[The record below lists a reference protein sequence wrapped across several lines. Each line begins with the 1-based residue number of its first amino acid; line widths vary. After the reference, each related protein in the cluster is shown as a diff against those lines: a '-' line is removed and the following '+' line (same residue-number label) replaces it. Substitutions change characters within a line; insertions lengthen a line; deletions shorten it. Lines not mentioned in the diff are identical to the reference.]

1 MTEAERIESAAAD
14 WLARR
19 DGGHWE
25 PADQQQLDAWIAESI
40 SHRIAWLRLE
50 STWQRADRLGALRAP
65 TVPAA
70 APTTPVIPATPAV
83 VPIPLPTRAPT
94 AAPTGTSAASP
105 RRAGARWLPRFSTQ
119 RIAASVVFAAAACSW
134 LGWRYTQDWQSEHYA
149 TAVGARQQVSLADGS
164 VLTLNTAT
172 QLRTLVNESGRKVW
186 LEDGEAY
193 FDIAHDKKHPFVV
206 IAGDRRITVL
216 GTRFVVRRQGEQVN
230 VVVEEGRVQIASAQG
245 TGAGDA
251 PPTVIVRNQAAVA
264 HAGNVLVMP
273 KAPKQI
279 DDELS
284 WRQGKL
290 VFDQTTLGDAATQFN
305 RYNTR
310 KLVIADAA
318 IARIR
323 IGGSFDANNMNGFVA
338 LLKQGFGLAVQ
349 DSGNE
354 IRISN

>member
-19 DGGHWE
+19 DSGTWTD
-25 PADQQQLDAWIAESI
+25 ADQQKLDAWIAESI
-40 SHRIAWLRLE
+40 AHRVAWLRLA
-50 STWQRADRLGALRAP
+50 SVWQRSDRLSVLRAP
-65 TVPAA
+65 PFLAGASTNTPNTSGTPSPA
-70 APTTPVIPATPAV
+70 PIR
-83 VPIPLPTRAPT
+83 IPLPAPASTTEPRT
-94 AAPTGTSAASP
+94 APPQRLS
-105 RRAGARWLPRFSTQ
+105 RFSTQ
-119 RIAASVVFAAAACSW
+119 RIAAGLLVVAAACSW

-149 TAVGARQQVSLADGS
+149 TAVGARQSVALPDGS

-172 QLRTLVNESGRKVW
+172 HVRAVVNGSGRKVW

-193 FDIAHDKKHPFVV
+193 FDIAHDKAHPFVV

-216 GTRFVVRRQGEQVN
+216 GTRFLVRRQGEQVN
-230 VVVEEGRVQIASAQG
+230 VTVEEGRVQIASAQ
-245 TGAGDA
+245 AAKEVA
-251 PPTVIVRNQAAVA
+251 PTIITRNQAAVA
-264 HAGNVLVMP
+264 SPNSVLVMS

-284 WRQGKL
+284 WRQGRL
-290 VFDQTTLGDAATQFN
+290 VFDQTTLGDAAAQFN

-310 KLVIADAA
+310 KLVIADPAV
-318 IARIR
+318 ARIR
-323 IGGSFDANNMNGFVA
+323 IGGSFEANNMSGFVA

>member
-1 MTEAERIESAAAD
+1 MTEAERIETAAAD

-19 DGGHWE
+19 DANHWSE
-25 PADQQQLDAWIAESI
+25 ADQQQLDAWIAESI

-50 STWQRADRLGALRAP
+50 STWQRADRLSALRAP
-65 TVPAA
+65 TAQPAA
-70 APTTPVIPATPAV
+70 AAGTAATAPTV
-83 VPIPLPTRAPT
+83 VPIPLPLRP
-94 AAPTGTSAASP
+94 AAPAPSP
-105 RRAGARWLPRFSTQ
+105 RRTGTRGLPRFSTQ
-119 RIAASVVFAAAACSW
+119 RIAASMLLAAAACSW
-134 LGWRYTQDWQSEHYA
+134 LGWRYTQDWQSAHYA
-149 TAVGARQQVSLADGS
+149 TAVGARQQVALADGS

-172 QLRTLVNESGRKVW
+172 QLRTLVNQSGRKVW

-230 VVVEEGRVQIASAQG
+230 VVVEEGRVQIASAQASEG
-245 TGAGDA
+245 SGGSGGAGDVA
-251 PPTVIVRNQAAVA
+251 PTVVVRNQAAVA

-323 IGGSFDANNMNGFVA
+323 IGGSFDANNMGGFVA